1 MDSMEDIYRDHAK
14 AVYGFLLTRVRDS
27 DTAEELTQENFYRA
41 VKQIK
46 TFKGDSSVSTWL
58 CGIARNVWLEYVK
71 GQKKRQD
78 MDSLAGITDGDGRF
92 GAKGSCGSAEE
103 AHMAEWE
110 NMQILKALHRL
121 KEPVR
126 ETLYLRLIG
135 NLTFKQIGEIMGRS
149 ENWARVTF
157 YRGKEIIM
165 KEVKRNEQ

>member
-1 MDSMEDIYRDHAK
+1 MDSIEDIYRDHAK

-27 DTAEELTQENFYRA
+27 DTAEELTQETFYRA

-46 TFKGDSSVSTWL
+46 TFKGDSSVSSWL

-135 NLTFKQIGEIMGRS
+135 NLTFQQIGEIMGRS
-149 ENWARVTF
+149 ENWARVTI

-165 KEVKRNEQ
+165 KEVKRDEP

>member
-27 DTAEELTQENFYRA
+27 DTAEELTQETLYRA

-165 KEVKRNEQ
+165 KEVKKDET

>member
-1 MDSMEDIYRDHAK
+1 MEDMQKVYQQHAQT
-14 AVYGFLLTRVRDS
+14 VYKFLLAQCRDPGL
-27 DTAEELTQENFYRA
+27 AEELTQETFYRA

-165 KEVKRNEQ
+165 KEVKRDEP

>member
-27 DTAEELTQENFYRA
+27 DTAEELTQETFYRA

-165 KEVKRNEQ
+165 KEVKRNEP